1 MMPIIVLCVYL
12 AVELSKYLL
21 CGPIDVCHV
30 KCGQTSVYIG
40 LHGLNW
46 RRETD
51 IIIIIIIIII
61 ITITD
66 IKQPS

>member
-1 MMPIIVLCVYL
+1 MTSFSSSFCIMPIIVLSVYL

-21 CGPIDVCHV
+21 CRPIDVCHV

-40 LHGLNW
+40 LHGRNW

-51 IIIIIIIIII
+51 IIIIFYYYYF
-61 ITITD
+61 
-66 IKQPS
+66 